1 VSIVITVS
9 FAATSRLLSKNAVS
23 VDIRQRDA
31 KDIQVFPCNPT
42 TDAKNG
48 ALFNR
53 ESIDLQVMVAWPV
66 AHMPDWQTGRQRNPL
81 KCR

>member
-9 FAATSRLLSKNAVS
+9 FAASSRLLSKK
-23 VDIRQRDA
+23 RGFRRYRYRDA

-42 TDAKNG
+42 ADAKNG

-53 ESIDLQVMVAWPV
+53 KSIDSSGRVACC
-66 AHMPDWQTGRQRNPL
+66 PDA
-81 KCR
+81 

>member
-23 VDIRQRDA
+23 VDIRERDA

-42 TDAKNG
+42 ADAKNG

-53 ESIDLQVMVAWPV
+53 KSIDSSGRVACC
-66 AHMPDWQTGRQRNPL
+66 PDA
-81 KCR
+81 